1 MSWMQEIEETDS
13 TSPDAEAFMESLKYE
28 LQSDKVY
35 VFTPESDVVELPIG
49 AVPIDFAYAV
59 HSEVGNKMIGAKVNG
74 KIVPIDYE
82 LSTGDI
88 IEIRTSKH
96 SYGPSRDWLK
106 IVKSASAKSKIK
118 SFFKKQDRS
127 SNVEKG
133 RFMIEAEIK
142 ENGYQVEEIMTAENI
157 QAVVEKYNFQSV
169 EDVYAAIGFGG
180 LTASAVFN
188 KLSEKQRIKEKE
200 LKLNQVQEVNKQLS
214 VKGNIQTESG
224 VYVEGMDNM
233 LIKAFQNAVTQFLG
247 MRLSATLLKVMA

>member
-1 MSWMQEIEETDS
+1 
-13 TSPDAEAFMESLKYE
+13 
-28 LQSDKVY
+28 
-35 VFTPESDVVELPIG
+35 
-49 AVPIDFAYAV
+49 
-59 HSEVGNKMIGAKVNG
+59 
-74 KIVPIDYE
+74 
-82 LSTGDI
+82 
-88 IEIRTSKH
+88 
-96 SYGPSRDWLK
+96 
-106 IVKSASAKSKIK
+106 
-118 SFFKKQDRS
+118 
-127 SNVEKG
+127 
-133 RFMIEAEIK
+133 MIEAEIK

-233 LIKAFQNAVTQFLG
+233 LIKLSKCCNPIPGDEIIGYITKGHGVKFIARNAL
-247 MRLSATLLKVMA
+247 ML